1 MSYTGATNYISSI
14 DVTYPLPGQ
23 DNNSQGFR
31 SNFNNIYQAL
41 AAFDTYMGQLAATSL
56 SVNAPYVTATIQLTS
71 LGNLIVNISISLGGS
86 TVAISTSQNSLSDTT
101 AVITA
106 NNKAGNVATYA
117 NIVTG
122 NFQSFQSGSTTIFFV
137 SGVTGQVLSGATFK
151 DAAYNVYTVSSVVN
165 NGNGTF
171 TVTANNPVTNSW
183 SPSYPVVTFS
193 NPTFGANV
201 NNTVNTAIN
210 TAINNQLPVGTV
222 IMWHGTRA
230 TVPDGWIICDGATYA
245 INGVSYT
252 GPNLT
257 GAFAMGANSDSG
269 QPNIYPTY
277 VAVDTTGGTAT
288 IALLDHQHS
297 YTDLGHDHQVGGAGN
312 GLAQGANSGAW
323 YNGQS
328 FTSNT
333 TTGIVIDGVI
343 NVAGGSQPV
352 LSDNELVH
360 NGNIPPYVALYY
372 ILKVVAYS
380 YSGIN

>member
-71 LGNLIVNISISLGGS
+71 LGNLIVNSSISLGGS

-122 NFQSFQSGSTTIFFV
+122 NFQSFQSGSTTIFSV

-277 VAVDTTGGTAT
+277 VAVNITGGTADQQ
-288 IALLDHQHS
+288 LLTHNHTLHDNGHQH
-297 YTDLGHDHQVGGAGN
+297 N
-312 GLAQGANSGAW
+312 IANIPSEG
-323 YNGQS
+323 
-328 FTSNT
+328 
-333 TTGIVIDGVI
+333 
-343 NVAGGSQPV
+343 VAGGLQFSGSTIQLNPATYQTDNQKTGITIDPSGT
-352 LSDNELVH
+352 LSSGTQMNL
-360 NGNIPPYVALYY
+360 PPYVALYY